1 MTSIYWFF
9 PSSPSDAATLPLVFA
24 PESGNM
30 LGGTIVN
37 ITGPCFES
45 TDRVSCRFDTE
56 EVMGIFVDRNRV
68 VCVQPFMLAQGYV
81 RFEISVGT
89 EKYKWKGRYFVGECE
104 LWNINEI
111 NRCKNLWRELSIT
124 FPCNHFLVNI
134 TQSFILVL
142 HNKDGNIRHCQRM
155 HQRTIRSRT
164 WKDNRINIIELFY

>member
-1 MTSIYWFF
+1 MVKGATAIYLLFSI
-9 PSSPSDAATLPLVFA
+9 PSPLDAATLPLVFA

-37 ITGPCFES
+37 ITGPCFED

-56 EVMGIFVDRNRV
+56 EVIGIYVDRNRV

-104 LWNINEI
+104 
-111 NRCKNLWRELSIT
+111 T
-124 FPCNHFLVNI
+124 
-134 TQSFILVL
+134 
-142 HNKDGNIRHCQRM
+142 
-155 HQRTIRSRT
+155 
-164 WKDNRINIIELFY
+164 